1 MDIMLQRGPNNYLIP
16 ADQESLAAV
25 QKWPV
30 GQGVLATVKRVRNYK
45 FLKKMHCL
53 FKLAYDF
60 FCEHGISTQLYKG
73 QRVMPSY
80 DRFRYDLV
88 ILAGH
93 YTPVFNIRGELRLE
107 AKSISYAKCSEE
119 EAEKIY
125 SSCIDAALKNVYRD
139 ATDEKT
145 LREMVERVLSFT

>member
-1 MDIMLQRGPNNYLIP
+1 
-16 ADQESLAAV
+16 
-25 QKWPV
+25 
-30 GQGVLATVKRVRNYK
+30 
-45 FLKKMHCL
+45 MHCL
-53 FKLAYDF
+53 FKLAYDH
-60 FCEHGISTQLYKG
+60 FCEHGISVQEYKG
-73 QRVMPSY
+73 QKVMPSY

-107 AKSISYAKCSEE
+107 AKSISYAKCSED

-125 SSCIDAALKNVYRD
+125 SSCIDAALKNVYKT

-145 LREMVERVLSFT
+145 LRDMVDRLLSFA